1 MANKKLEE
9 VGKELGVSE
18 KDIVRIRRQRLKA
31 RLFYPILGVIIVA
44 CFYGLGYMA
53 SESGGG
59 SGYPY
64 ATPGL
69 ALVTGP
75 ERRKGGFRSF
85 MFILVTI
92 LLSIVGFIAGYK
104 VGHHHGGSAMYH
116 VFSRQK

>member
-9 VGKELGVSE
+9 AGKELGVSE

-44 CFYGLGYMA
+44 CFYGLGYVA
-53 SESGGG
+53 GGSGGG

-75 ERRKGGFRSF
+75 RRKEEGFKSF
-85 MFILVTI
+85 IFILVTV
-92 LLSIVGFIAGYK
+92 LLSIAGFVAGYK
-104 VGHHHGGSAMYH
+104 AGHHHGGSAMYH